1 MEDSPLDYYPS
12 WLITP
17 HLLVFITA
25 SFNSANG
32 AVKFVPV
39 TISPMI
45 VNLDLLIVGS
55 TAVTHFVVGQDYL
68 KHRSIHSDLQMS
80 RLQ

>member
-25 SFNSANG
+25 SFDSANG
-32 AVKFVPV
+32 AVRFVAI
-39 TISPMI
+39 TIIPMI
-45 VNLDLLIVGS
+45 VNLDLPIIRAT
-55 TAVTHFVVGQDYL
+55 TAVTHFVVGQGY
-68 KHRSIHSDLQMS
+68 
-80 RLQ
+80 